1 MRGKKYLK
9 YLNPFFYI
17 RKRITRKLEFS
28 EWGGLE
34 DRGIDFVAMDN
45 ENVTNHSRYQITRPQ
60 HLTFIRDYLAKCR
73 ISSKDAI
80 IDIGCGK
87 GALLWVFSKYPFGH
101 IAGLEYSKALCE
113 ICSENMKK
121 LDLDVDIIN
130 GDANF
135 YNDYDRYNYMYL
147 YNPFQSAIMT
157 NFIHN
162 LHESIVRSSR
172 KVRIIYTNPV
182 CLEDF
187 LRSGFL
193 VEEEF
198 ATDIYFKEKAVVL
211 TNRIED

>member
-1 MRGKKYLK
+1 MRGKKYLH
-9 YLNPFFYI
+9 YLNPLFYI
-17 RKRITRKLEFS
+17 RKKITRKLEFS
-28 EWGGLE
+28 EWGELE
-34 DRGIDFVAMDN
+34 DRGIDFVAMSN
-45 ENVTNHSRYQITRPQ
+45 ENVIHHSRYQITRPQ
-60 HLTFIRDYLAKCR
+60 HLAFIRGYLAKCQ

-121 LDLDVDIIN
+121 LNLNADIIN
-130 GDANF
+130 EDANC
-135 YNDYDRYNYMYL
+135 YNDYDKYNYMYL
-147 YNPFQSAIMT
+147 YNPFQGVILT
-157 NFIHN
+157 NFINN
-162 LHESIVRSSR
+162 LHESIMRSSR

-187 LRSGFL
+187 LKGGFL
-193 VEEEF
+193 IEEEF
-198 ATDIYFKEKAVVL
+198 VTNIYFKERAVVL